1 MNETNEM
8 MNGTIM
14 SCNGG
19 LYTVDCG
26 GKDIFCR
33 ARGSFRHDAEKPT
46 VGDTVNVLPEKEG
59 DYAITGI
66 CSRKNSLI
74 RPPLC
79 NLDILFVCAAS
90 SKPEPSTLIIDKMVT
105 IAEHNKITPV
115 IVITKSEL
123 DRPRADSLVN
133 DYRKCGFDAFE
144 VSSPSR
150 EGIDGLRDYVLSE
163 CPGKISAVA
172 GVSGVGKS
180 TLLNALFP
188 SLSQCTGEISQKIS
202 RGKNTTRLTELFRLS
217 SLCGAE
223 SGYFA
228 DTPGFSMIDFVR
240 FNFYTKE
247 DLPFVFREFQP
258 YLTECRYT
266 KCTHL
271 KEEGCAIIDAVK
283 RGDIPQSRH
292 ESYKALYED
301 LKNKHEWDS

>member
-1 MNETNEM
+1 MNETLQ
-8 MNGTIM
+8 GTIM

-26 GKDIFCR
+26 GMNISCR
-33 ARGSFRHDAEKPT
+33 ARGVFRHDSEKPT
-46 VGDTVNVLPEKEG
+46 VGDNVTVLTEKEG
-59 DYAITGI
+59 DYAITEI
-66 CSRKNSLI
+66 CERKNSLI

-90 SKPEPSTLIIDKMVT
+90 ARPEPSTLIIDKMVT
-105 IAEHNKITPV
+105 IAEHNGITPV
-115 IVITKSEL
+115 IVITKADLDPDRAGEL
-123 DRPRADSLVN
+123 KDI
-133 DYRKCGFDAFE
+133 YRKCGFDVFAI
-144 VSSPSR
+144 SSKTS
-150 EGIDGLRDYVLSE
+150 EGIDMLRAYVE
-163 CPGKISAVA
+163 RVCPSKISAVA

-188 SLSQCTGEISQKIS
+188 SLSQRTGDISQKIS
-202 RGKNTTRLTELFRLS
+202 RGRNTTRLTELFRLS
-217 SLCGAE
+217 SLCDAQ

-247 DLPFVFREFQP
+247 DLPFVFREFAP

-271 KEEGCAIIDAVK
+271 KEEGCAIIEAVK
-283 RGDIPQSRH
+283 NGDIPASRH
-292 ESYKALYED
+292 ESYRALYED